1 MDFLI
6 QTVKGKVRHDFSFTL
21 LESIEYQ
28 KWIGKNYKGTVVFTD
43 GPKMPNYIPV
53 GSQICMNT
61 PTGAKMAKCEMMQNN
76 PSWQI
81 EENEFPLAF
90 NMSPTLEPLIELAYR
105 LR

>member
-1 MDFLI
+1 MLFAP
-6 QTVKGKVRHDFSFTL
+6 TL
-21 LESIEYQ
+21 SYADIKCECRYF
-28 KWIGKNYKGTVVFTD
+28 GNYV
-43 GPKMPNYIPV
+43 PL

-81 EENEFPLAF
+81 EEDECPLAF
-90 NMSPTLEPLIELAYR
+90 NMSLTSETLTELALR